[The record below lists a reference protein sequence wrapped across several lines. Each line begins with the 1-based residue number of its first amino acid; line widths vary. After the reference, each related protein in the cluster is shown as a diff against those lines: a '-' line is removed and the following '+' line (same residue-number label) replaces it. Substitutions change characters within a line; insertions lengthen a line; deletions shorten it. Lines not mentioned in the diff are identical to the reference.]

1 MLTPPLI
8 APRIGL
14 FYYIRCRAQENS
26 PAATG
31 NLPKAS
37 QANLCLLL
45 APGSQLIGGD
55 PSPVTWKEPR
65 PCHGLL
71 RHLSKCVSVS
81 KSMATCQPMATC
93 RQNSNCYL
101 ASCFASP
108 TRLRPAHNRDCPRIG
123 ADGLS

>member
-1 MLTPPLI
+1 MLTHPLL

-14 FYYIRCRAQENS
+14 FYYMCGQSQENS

-37 QANLCLLL
+37 QADFCFLS
-45 APGSQLIGGD
+45 APGGQLMGGD
-55 PSPVTWKEPR
+55 LSPVTWKETR

-93 RQNSNCYL
+93 RQNSNCYFELHGLSNAL
-101 ASCFASP
+101 AA
-108 TRLRPAHNRDCPRIG
+108 AHNRGCP
-123 ADGLS
+123 

>member
-1 MLTPPLI
+1 MLTHPLI

-14 FYYIRCRAQENS
+14 FYYMCGQSQENS

-37 QANLCLLL
+37 QADFCFLS
-45 APGSQLIGGD
+45 ASGGQLMGGD
-55 PSPVTWKEPR
+55 LSPVTWKETR

-81 KSMATCQPMATC
+81 KSTAICRPSFEQAPPGAACGRRRMAIVLGWPLIVIRA
-93 RQNSNCYL
+93 
-101 ASCFASP
+101 
-108 TRLRPAHNRDCPRIG
+108 IG
-123 ADGLS
+123 